1 MSGILSGT
9 PFGNMAD
16 RIWSPSGELLTV
28 KTAVISASTIGD
40 NTLVSAVSGKSI
52 YVLSLFFICST
63 AVSVRFE
70 SGAGGT
76 ALSGVM
82 PFPANGGMVLPF
94 NTGSWFNTASNTLL
108 NMELSVAGSATVA
121 GTLQYVEF

>member
-1 MSGILSGT
+1 MSGILNSV
-9 PFGNMAD
+9 PFGAGVD
-16 RIWSPSGELLTV
+16 RIWSPAGELLTV

-40 NTLVSAVSGKSI
+40 NTLVGAVTGKSI

-94 NTGSWFNTASNTLL
+94 NTGSWFNTASNALL

>member
-1 MSGILSGT
+1 MSVILNSV
-9 PFGNMAD
+9 PFCAGVD
-16 RIWSPSGELLTV
+16 RIWSPAGELLTV

-40 NTLVSAVSGKSI
+40 NTLVGAVTGKSI

-94 NTGSWFNTASNTLL
+94 NTGSWFNTASNALL

>member
-1 MSGILSGT
+1 MSGILNSV
-9 PFGNMAD
+9 PFGTAVD
-16 RIWSPSGELLTV
+16 RIWAPNGELLTV
-28 KTAVISASTIGD
+28 KTAPISASTIGD
-40 NTLVSAVSGKSI
+40 NTLVAAVSGKSV
-52 YVLSLFFICST
+52 YVLSLFLICSA

-82 PFPANGGMVLPF
+82 SFPTNGGIVLPF
-94 NTGSWFNTASNTLL
+94 NPGSWFNTASNTLL
-108 NMELSVAGSATVA
+108 NLELSVAASATVS

>member
-1 MSGILSGT
+1 MSGILNSV
-9 PFGNMAD
+9 PFGAGVD
-16 RIWSPSGELLTV
+16 RIWSPNGELLTV

-76 ALSGVM
+76 ALSGIM